1 MSAKWSTQVLGNR
14 PNFGELLKDEFTVVL
29 LRGKNTFGD
38 LIYCYL
44 KITFPD
50 LEKLEAALKGDVNF
64 NASDF
69 GTVVAAGKGEPSD
82 EVKAEIATIYPMLQ
96 AHVTTKPVPQEI
108 PTEKKNWDEY

>member
-1 MSAKWSTQVLGNR
+1 MSAKWSTQVLGNK

-50 LEKLEAALKGDVNF
+50 LEKLESALKGDVNF
-64 NASDF
+64 NASDY

-82 EVKAEIATIYPMLQ
+82 EIKAEIATTYPMLQ
-96 AHVTTKPVPQEI
+96 AATAPTLDSQII
-108 PTEKKNWDEY
+108 PKEKKAWDEY